1 VSKTKKNL
9 TQQQQIQE
17 KIKQLQMRDQGNG
30 ANSKLALEGSG
41 GGRNMM
47 RVITEINKRIELNN

>member
-1 VSKTKKNL
+1 
-9 TQQQQIQE
+9 
-17 KIKQLQMRDQGNG
+17 MRDQGNG